1 MTVFLAM
8 VLYPDVQRKAQ
19 EEIDKVVGKDT
30 LPTFDDMESL
40 PYVKAVCAEA
50 LRCMEVSMCSN
61 PSLNNLQMGCCNA
74 IG

>member
-8 VLYPDVQRKAQ
+8 VLYPEVQRKAQ

-40 PYVKAVCAEA
+40 PYVKAVCA
-50 LRCMEVSMCSN
+50 
-61 PSLNNLQMGCCNA
+61 
-74 IG
+74 

>member
-40 PYVKAVCAEA
+40 PYVKAVCTEA
-50 LRCMEVSMCSN
+50 LRCMKVSMCSN
-61 PSLNNLQMGCCNA
+61 SALNDLQMGCCNA